1 MSEDPSKS
9 PDFSG
14 KVLVVTLDI
23 PGGHSGR
30 HTEVLKNARLLEL
43 AGRTFL
49 EGERAQTHT
58 LGLSGK
64 LFLSWDKVVRLLVF
78 DSLEQ
83 FMAHTSMAANHLQ
96 KQQPFTGLF

>member
-1 MSEDPSKS
+1 MSEDPKS

-23 PGGHSGR
+23 PNTHSGP
-30 HTEVLKNARLLEL
+30 HTEVLKDARLIEL

-49 EGERAQTHT
+49 EGERTQTHA
-58 LGLSGK
+58 LGLSGR
-64 LFLSWDKVVRLLVF
+64 LFLSWDKVLRLLVF

-83 FMAHTSMAANHLQ
+83 FMAHTAMVGNQLQ
-96 KQQPFTGLF
+96 KQQPFMGLF